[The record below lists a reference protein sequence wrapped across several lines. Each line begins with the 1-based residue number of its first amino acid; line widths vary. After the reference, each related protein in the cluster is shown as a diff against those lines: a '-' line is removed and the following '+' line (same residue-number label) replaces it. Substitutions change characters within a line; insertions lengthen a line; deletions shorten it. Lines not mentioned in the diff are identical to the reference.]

1 MRGSRAAGRPGRV
14 TPASPTWRRGPG
26 GLLRGREEKAAQACG
41 ALPSRAPTTATGTTE
56 LGPALCSAE
65 GHGALFWG
73 VAGVEVLWR
82 EFDFSFLS
90 LMSAQSLSLIVKSQP
105 NRVSQRGGADT
116 LVGIQKRSRLA
127 SFRSWDPVPAPEASC

>member
-1 MRGSRAAGRPGRV
+1 M
-14 TPASPTWRRGPG
+14 
-26 GLLRGREEKAAQACG
+26 GLCFG
-41 ALPSRAPTTATGTTE
+41 
-56 LGPALCSAE
+56 
-65 GHGALFWG
+65 G